1 MSLSVSHRIYLN
13 EEEDA
18 LSLDPIPIVGLGQK
32 QQCQRRRLRLRI
44 SHPLFKAQK
53 TGLVAGIQY
62 QGE

>member
-18 LSLDPIPIVGLGQK
+18 LSLDPIPMVGQQGLK
-32 QQCQRRRLRLRI
+32 QQCRRLRLRI
-44 SHPLFKAQK
+44 NHPLFKAQK